1 MATDVHSTALSD
13 ARETLKRVWGYDE
26 FRPLQAE
33 AITAV
38 LSHRDSLVVLPTGGG
53 KSVCY
58 QLPAVLLEGLA
69 VVVSPLIALMKD
81 QVDGLRELGVG
92 AACIHSGMTA
102 EERRE
107 ADEAIRAGT
116 VKLLYVAPERLVMPS
131 FLEYLDGLPLSFLA
145 IDEAHCISQW
155 GHDFRPEYRALRVLK
170 ERFSGKAVHGFT
182 ATATPQVRD
191 DIAAQLGLDD
201 PAVQVGNF
209 HRANLVYRAVPR
221 DDLMGQVTE
230 IVERHK
236 GESGIIYA
244 ISRRNVDELA
254 ADLVRAGHRALPYH
268 AGMDPGERTRHQEAF
283 VRDEIDI
290 IVATVAF
297 GMGIDKPDVRYVI
310 HTAMPKSVE
319 HYQQESGRAGRD
331 GLEAECCLFYGNGDS
346 MMWLRLQKET
356 DEETAALTRDK
367 LRAMEDYCHSAQC
380 RHGFL
385 VGYFGQPFEGVNCGA
400 CDVCLGEAEKV
411 GDALVT
417 AQKILSCVVR
427 LGSFAGPAYTN
438 RVLCAVNDKK
448 IIERGHDKLST
459 WGLLADHPR
468 TAVRA
473 WLDQLLGQGFLEKG
487 DFHVMRLTDRGK
499 RVLRGEE
506 TPVLL
511 QTATKK
517 PKRRAPRERAGWDGV
532 DRDLFEALRAV
543 RKELATARDVPAF
556 VIFNDVTLR
565 EMARRPP
572 SNEAEFL
579 AIKGVG
585 ERKFAEFGPTFLQ
598 RIRDY
603 RKSQDE
609 GAPREGE
616 GSREPRANPTRPDD
630 DDQIEIASARP
641 PSAAERQAYRLFE
654 EGRSIDA
661 VAAQLNRAKST
672 TVGYLMRFLTE
683 SGQTDPHPWVTN
695 ADFQEISEALK
706 HVGDERIR
714 PLYDYFDGKYEFET
728 LRIARRC
735 YDNGRRQEP
744 S

>member
-1 MATDVHSTALSD
+1 MATDVQTATLDD
-13 ARETLKRVWGYDE
+13 ARDALKRLWGYDE

-33 AITAV
+33 AISAV

-81 QVDGLRELGVG
+81 QVDSLREIGVA
-92 AACIHSGMTA
+92 AACIHSGMTND
-102 EERRE
+102 ERRR
-107 ADEAIRAGT
+107 ADDAVQSGR

-145 IDEAHCISQW
+145 VDEAHCISHW

-170 ERFSGKAVHGFT
+170 ERFADKAVHAFT

-191 DIAAQLGLDD
+191 DIALQLGLKN
-201 PAVQVGNF
+201 PAVQVGDF
-209 HRANLVYRAVPR
+209 RRANLVYRAFPR
-221 DDLMGQVTE
+221 HDMIGQVTE

-236 GESGIIYA
+236 GDSGIIYA
-244 ISRRNVDELA
+244 ISRKNVEELA
-254 ADLVRAGHRALPYH
+254 AELIRAGYRALAYH
-268 AGMDPGERTRHQEAF
+268 AGMDPAERTRTQEAF
-283 VRDEIDI
+283 VHDEIDI

-310 HTAMPKSVE
+310 HAAMPKSVE

-331 GLEAECCLFYGNGDS
+331 GLEAECCLLYGNGDG
-346 MMWLRLQKET
+346 MMWLRLQNNA
-356 DEETAALTRDK
+356 DEEGVALARDK
-367 LRAMEDYCHSAQC
+367 LRSMEDYCHSAQC
-380 RHGFL
+380 RHAFL
-385 VGYFGQPFEGVNCGA
+385 VGYFGQKIEAATCGA

-448 IIERGHDKLST
+448 IVERGHDKLST
-459 WGLLADHPR
+459 WGLLRDQPQ

-473 WLDQLLGQGFLEKG
+473 WLDQLLAQGYLEKG
-487 DFHVMRLTDRGK
+487 DFHVLRLTDRGK

-511 QTATKK
+511 ETAAKK
-517 PKRRAPRERAGWDGV
+517 TKRRAVRERAGWDGV

-543 RKELATARDVPAF
+543 RKELALARDVPAF

-572 SNEAEFL
+572 STEAEML
-579 AIKGVG
+579 GIKGVG
-585 ERKFAEFGPTFLQ
+585 ERKFAEFGPTFLR
-598 RIRDY
+598 RIR
-603 RKSQDE
+603 E
-609 GAPREGE
+609 FREGE
-616 GSREPRANPTRPDD
+616 SSREPRAPGSASTHDATDSDVGDD
-630 DDQIEIASARP
+630 DTSAVRA
-641 PSAAERQAYRLFE
+641 PSAGERQAYRLFE

-661 VAAQLNRAKST
+661 VAAQLNRARST
-672 TVGYLMRFLTE
+672 TVGYLVRYLGA
-683 SGQTDPHPWVTN
+683 SGQTDPHPWVSN
-695 ADFQEISEALK
+695 EDFGCICEGLK
-706 HVGDERIR
+706 VITDERLR
-714 PLYDYFDGKYEFET
+714 PLYDHFEEKYDYDT

-735 YDNGRRQEP
+735 YLNSQSQEQP
-744 S
+744 